1 MSRITVNILKDSTN
15 ADSYKY
21 SNLNLLRIVMAG
33 NNKAKNISR
42 RYK

>member
-15 ADSYKY
+15 TDSYKY

-33 NNKAKNISR
+33 NSKARNISR